1 MSEDNSSQ
9 NSSDDER
16 QVNPS
21 RPGRLTI
28 GVIGAGRVGAVLASA
43 LRSVGHTI
51 TAVSRASQETLD
63 RVEVLLP
70 GVPMLEIEEV
80 ARRCDLL
87 LLTVPDDELPAVAT
101 WLVNQGAIRPGQIVL
116 HTSGRHGIA
125 VLEPVQAVGAIPLAV
140 HPAMTFTGTSLDLAR
155 LEGAPFGVTA
165 PGPFLPI
172 GQALVVELGGEPVVL
187 PEAARI
193 AYHAALSHASNHL
206 VTLISQSQ
214 SVLEH
219 AGVEEGSRLLAPLTR
234 AALDGALSQGG
245 AALTGPVSRG
255 DLGTVSAHLDAVAF
269 DGDRL
274 TSDSYRAMAR
284 ATADL
289 AERVGRLSSA
299 DAAAVARLL
308 IDHPGHAASAPAADQ
323 AIVVLHTTEQ
333 LGKHRARMAGKV
345 AVVMTMGALHE
356 GHLSLVRAARTAAD
370 HVIVT
375 IFVNPLQFG
384 DPHDLELYP
393 RTLEADVAL
402 LTSLGVAAPDVVFA
416 PSADQMYP
424 NGAAGLG
431 ARVLAGETSLGYEG
445 GSRPGHFDG
454 VLTVV
459 GKLLHLTRADVAVF
473 GQKDAQ
479 QLAVIRAMVRALDW
493 PTWVLAAP
501 IVRDVDGLALSSRN
515 IRLSPQGREHAL
527 ALSRAVGA
535 AQRLAQAGASA
546 EHVLRAARAELID
559 APGVELDYA
568 DLVVPATF
576 TPADPTANGEVW
588 FIVAAVVEGTRLID
602 NAVLEI
608 RAPSLVISPG

>member
-1 MSEDNSSQ
+1 M
-9 NSSDDER
+9 
-16 QVNPS
+16 
-21 RPGRLTI
+21 
-28 GVIGAGRVGAVLASA
+28 
-43 LRSVGHTI
+43 
-51 TAVSRASQETLD
+51 
-63 RVEVLLP
+63 
-70 GVPMLEIEEV
+70 
-80 ARRCDLL
+80 
-87 LLTVPDDELPAVAT
+87 
-101 WLVNQGAIRPGQIVL
+101 
-116 HTSGRHGIA
+116 
-125 VLEPVQAVGAIPLAV
+125 
-140 HPAMTFTGTSLDLAR
+140 
-155 LEGAPFGVTA
+155 
-165 PGPFLPI
+165 PI

-187 PEAARI
+187 PEDARI

-206 VTLISQSQ
+206 VTLITQSQ
-214 SVLEH
+214 SVLER

-234 AALDGALSQGG
+234 AALEGVLSQGG
-245 AALTGPVSRG
+245 VALTGPVSRG
-255 DLGTVSAHLDAVAF
+255 DRGTLSAHLDAVAF

-289 AERVGRLSSA
+289 AERMGRLSPA
-299 DAAAVARLL
+299 DAASVQRLL
-308 IDHPGHAASAPAADQ
+308 LDRPGGAPVAEGGPGVAT
-323 AIVVLHTTEQ
+323 VLHTTDD
-333 LGKHRARMAGKV
+333 LGKHRGRMAGRV

-384 DPHDLELYP
+384 DARDLELYP
-393 RTLEADVAL
+393 RTLDADVAL
-402 LTSLGVAAPDVVFA
+402 LTGLGAAAPDVVFA

-424 NGAAGLG
+424 DGAAGLG

-479 QLAVIRAMVRALDW
+479 QLAVVRAMVRALDW

-501 IVRDVDGLALSSRN
+501 IVRDSDGLALSSRN
-515 IRLSPQGREHAL
+515 VRLSAQGREHAL
-527 ALSRAVGA
+527 ALSRAVEA
-535 AQRLAQAGASA
+535 ASRLANAGANA
-546 EHVLRAARAELID
+546 QQVLAAGRAELVD

-568 DLVVPATF
+568 DLVDPATF
-576 TPADPTANGEVW
+576 TAADSDAQGEVW

-602 NAVLEI
+602 NAVLDI
-608 RAPSLVISPG
+608 KPNA